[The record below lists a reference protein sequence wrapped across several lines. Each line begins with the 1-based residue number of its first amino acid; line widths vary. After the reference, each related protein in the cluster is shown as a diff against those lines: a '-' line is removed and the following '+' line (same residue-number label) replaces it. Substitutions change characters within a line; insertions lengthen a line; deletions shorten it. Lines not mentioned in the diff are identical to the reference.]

1 MNKITNQNIFIEN
14 EYGDLPFDEG
24 KYFED
29 IVKIAKYFFANK
41 EIFEKSC
48 LNIDEKISTVSFD
61 LVLCDDEKIHEINR
75 EYRKKD
81 RPTDVI
87 TFALFADSE
96 EDERF
101 IFDEDANLGE
111 ILISV
116 DTIKKQAKES
126 VYEELL
132 VVSAHG
138 ILHLLGFD
146 HLTDEDYN
154 FMVEKQNLYKAAL
167 NVKVQS

>member
-1 MNKITNQNIFIEN
+1 MNKIINQNIFIEN

-29 IVKIAKYFFANK
+29 IVKIAKYLFSQR

-48 LNIDEKISTVSFD
+48 LNIDDKISTVSFD
-61 LVLCDDEKIHEINR
+61 IVLCDDEKIHEINR
-75 EYRKKD
+75 DYRKKD

-87 TFALFADSE
+87 TFALFADSTE
-96 EDERF
+96 EERF
-101 IFDEDANLGE
+101 ILDEEANLGE
-111 ILISV
+111 ILISI
-116 DTIKKQAKES
+116 DTINKQAKEDG
-126 VYEELL
+126 VYNELL

-146 HLTDEDYN
+146 HLTQEDYD
-154 FMVEKQNLYKAAL
+154 FMVEKQNLYKVA
-167 NVKVQS
+167 VDV